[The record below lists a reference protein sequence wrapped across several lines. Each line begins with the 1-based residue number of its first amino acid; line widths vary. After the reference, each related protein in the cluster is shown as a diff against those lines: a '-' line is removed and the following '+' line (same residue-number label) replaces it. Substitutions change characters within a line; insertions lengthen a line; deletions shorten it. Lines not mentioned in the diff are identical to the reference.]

1 MDVMLVGGESAH
13 NARYVGKLAT
23 MGLDVVR
30 RWDAGGRQ
38 VPIVKG
44 IEAVLVMHDHMSHSQ
59 YNKIK
64 KLCARDKVP
73 LVHVSKKMSLTKR
86 VLQEVLGMRFVEPP
100 DSHEKDVKLVPTE
113 KGKRGGSRVRRA
125 WTREEILLIHG
136 MRLNGCTWDRVASH
150 FGVSNTGVRTAY
162 RRECERVTNLGFA
175 RRTLL
180 DKAGEKA
187 WIASLHPEARGALQG
202 AKDGR
207 PIEVSSSAD
216 LDEPTWHELADEASE
231 TNDALRAEITALK
244 EEACKLGES
253 MRSENRRHF
262 LKGVDMCHR
271 FNRAGVGEDLEVL
284 LNYIAHGTHGVV
296 E

>member
-30 RWDAGGRQ
+30 RWDADGRQ

-64 KLCARDKVP
+64 KLCAMDKVP
-73 LVHVSKKMSLTKR
+73 MVHVSKKMSLTKR
-86 VLQEVLGMRFVEPP
+86 VLQEVLGMGFKEK
-100 DSHEKDVKLVPTE
+100 KDVKLVPTE
-113 KGKRGGSRVRRA
+113 KGKRGGSRVRRT
-125 WTREEILLIHG
+125 WTRDEILLIHG
-136 MRLNGCTWDRVASH
+136 MRHNGCTWDRIASH

-162 RRECERVTNLGFA
+162 RREHEKLTNLGFA

-187 WIASLHPEARGALQG
+187 YGAWIASLHPEARGATQG

-207 PIEVSSSAD
+207 PIEVSASAD

-231 TNDALRAEITALK
+231 ANDALRAEITALK
-244 EEACKLGES
+244 EEAHKFGES

>member
-1 MDVMLVGGESAH
+1 MDVMLVGGQSAH
-13 NARYVGKLAT
+13 NARYVGKLAG

-30 RWDAGGRQ
+30 RWDADGRQ

-59 YNKIK
+59 YDKIK
-64 KLCARDKVP
+64 KLCAKDKVP

-86 VLQEVLGMRFVEPP
+86 VLQEVLGMGFKEK
-100 DSHEKDVKLVPTE
+100 KDVKLVPTE
-113 KGKRGGSRVRRA
+113 KGKRGGSRVRRD
-125 WTREEILLIHG
+125 WTRDEMKLIHG
-136 MRLNGCTWDRVASH
+136 MRLNGCTWDRIASH

-180 DKAGEKA
+180 DKAGSKAYEA
-187 WIASLHPEARGALQG
+187 WIATKVAEVEPHARE
-202 AKDGR
+202 
-207 PIEVSSSAD
+207 IEVSASAD
-216 LDEPTWHELADEASE
+216 LDEPTWQELADEAAE
-231 TNDALRAEITALK
+231 VNDALRAEIAALK
-244 EEACKLGES
+244 EEALMFGES
-253 MRSENRRHF
+253 MRKENRRHF

-271 FNRAGVGEDLEVL
+271 FSRAGVGSDLETL
-284 LNYIAHGTHGVV
+284 LNYIAYETHGIV